1 MLELPDFDHMT
12 KYNTLYNLSQM
23 TKFFSDI
30 MDRNYDD
37 ITFSHNQFCRLLE
50 TQKKL
55 KELKVCIKMQ
65 CISVFLDITK
75 ADNFQ

>member
-1 MLELPDFDHMT
+1 
-12 KYNTLYNLSQM
+12 
-23 TKFFSDI
+23 

-75 ADNFQ
+75 ADNFQLKNVDVSRTQGVCHVIYMFFGTSLVKVLL